1 VSATY
6 TGVRSYHGFTYMCH
20 NAYRTSVPTQ
30 PTQCFAS
37 PAPGLIGNVFLSSD
51 QVRTW
56 YDAVYLQAQRPY
68 SAASHWGAGVA
79 YTWAKGTQ
87 IGGDLFSFDFRFPT
101 DYPRYS
107 SPNVQRN
114 TVVGNWIVDV
124 PFGVQFSGLLTLG
137 SGVPYQI
144 GGPENR
150 AFPPKQNL
158 ILGHAFAFRD
168 VDVRLRKQL
177 PTWGTQGADLTL
189 EVFNVFNYQNL
200 GCWGGNTPFCIAY
213 GSRRLQLGAGYS
225 F

>member
-1 VSATY
+1 
-6 TGVRSYHGFTYMCH
+6 M
-20 NAYRTSVPTQ
+20 
-30 PTQCFAS
+30 
-37 PAPGLIGNVFLSSD
+37 
-51 QVRTW
+51 
-56 YDAVYLQAQRPY
+56 
-68 SAASHWGAGVA
+68 
-79 YTWAKGTQ
+79 
-87 IGGDLFSFDFRFPT
+87 
-101 DYPRYS
+101 
-107 SPNVQRN
+107 QRN